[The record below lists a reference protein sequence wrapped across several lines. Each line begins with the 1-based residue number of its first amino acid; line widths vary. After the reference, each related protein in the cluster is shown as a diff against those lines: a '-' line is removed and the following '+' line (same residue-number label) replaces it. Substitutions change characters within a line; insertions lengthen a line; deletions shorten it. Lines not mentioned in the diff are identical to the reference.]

1 MSHIE
6 LSSPPSLDQVLE
18 AVGRFYRNE
27 VSTEKEAKQIAGKWL
42 EGVQQSVFAWEIADQ
57 LLIRKNDVESC
68 YYAAQTLRTKLQ
80 TSFNELPPDSYTALR
95 NSIINH
101 CKEINAKV
109 IQTQLAL
116 CLTYL
121 AILGKIFILHWSLTI
136 HNTFILFSS

>member
-6 LSSPPSLDQVLE
+6 PLTSPPSLEQVLE
-18 AVGRFYRNE
+18 AVSRFYRNE
-27 VSTEKEAKQIAGKWL
+27 ASTEKEDKAVAGKWL
-42 EGVQQSVFAWEIADQ
+42 ESVQKSVFAWEIADQ

-68 YYAAQTLRTKLQ
+68 YYAAQTLRMKLQ
-80 TSFNELPPDSYTALR
+80 SSFSELPPDSYSALR

-121 AILGKIFILHWSLTI
+121 AILGKIFCLHLTI
-136 HNTFILFSS
+136 TTC